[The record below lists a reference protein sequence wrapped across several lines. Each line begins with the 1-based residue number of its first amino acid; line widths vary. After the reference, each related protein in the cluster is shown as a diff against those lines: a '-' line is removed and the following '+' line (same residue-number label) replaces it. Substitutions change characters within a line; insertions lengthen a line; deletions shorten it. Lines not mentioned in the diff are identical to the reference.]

1 MRQYD
6 MRRKKYYLADSVA
19 DSVNDICWR
28 DVEHIITDI
37 IFMAT
42 SRPVYKEIYGFI
54 DTHVSDS
61 VDINVH
67 LKLRNANDS

>member
-1 MRQYD
+1 
-6 MRRKKYYLADSVA
+6 MRRKKDYLGDYVA
-19 DSVNDICWR
+19 DSVNDICWSC
-28 DVEHIITDI
+28 VIYIITDI

-61 VDINVH
+61 VGNIVHIKINNECD
-67 LKLRNANDS
+67 L